1 MYIILTYDIRS
12 KRVAKGLR
20 ICRKYLTHVQK
31 SVFEGAITQKKLTFL
46 QKELHRFLDPNED
59 SVCIYQMESPR
70 FASKIQFGVV
80 KHQDAFL

>member
-31 SVFEGAITQKKLTFL
+31 SVFEGAITEKQLARL
-46 QKELHRFLDPNED
+46 QKELKAHLKPEED
-59 SVCIYQMESPR
+59 SVCIYQMESLR
-70 FASKIQFGVV
+70 FTTKIELGVS
-80 KHQDAFL
+80 KHQETFL